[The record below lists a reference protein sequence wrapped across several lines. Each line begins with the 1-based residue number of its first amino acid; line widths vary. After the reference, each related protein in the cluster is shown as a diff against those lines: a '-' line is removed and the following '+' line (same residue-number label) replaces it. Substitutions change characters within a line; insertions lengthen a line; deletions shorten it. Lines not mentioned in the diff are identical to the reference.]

1 MRPLHLTLQAFGSY
15 GERTEIS
22 FEKTNQNL
30 FLITGDTGAG
40 KSTIFDAIVFALYG
54 EAGSTANK
62 KDGVVLQ
69 SQYVD
74 YAQEP
79 FVELTFSEGSGG
91 DRRIYTVRR
100 VPRHLKRITRGAA
113 KGTGTREVTGSV
125 TLTMPDG
132 TDYPAKETDAKL
144 EEIIGLTKHQFMQ
157 VAMIAQGEFM
167 ELLRAKSDAKKLI
180 FRKLFH
186 TELYAQVTE
195 ELANRK
201 KEKER
206 ELAVLRT
213 MAQTVMARATIPA
226 EYEAAPEL
234 LQQKERVLSGELSVL
249 EAFLDGLAVLCEE
262 QEADCQKE
270 KAAYQQAVV
279 QRDQVRVAAAEAEHL
294 QKLYGQLQKAEE
306 EQRVCEAEQKEMAEL
321 AALAQKLSGVWILQG
336 SWQRME
342 DVRIRVASMEQ
353 KGRILQERLPKLK
366 ETETAAVFAEHGQ
379 KEKLEHQSAEFSR
392 TSERVEKAQKLFS
405 RIAKAKQRLAEA
417 EQALAK
423 AEQEEKRIGN
433 AQQELEKQQELW
445 KTQTEALQDVEK
457 RQALWEQKTAE
468 EQELTADWAEMGA
481 LRARMQELG
490 RAGKELQQRYA
501 AVRQEYEEKHAYSEA
516 LRQAFLD
523 AQAGFLAQ
531 QLAEGEPCPV
541 CGSRSHPSPCH
552 LRQDARTLSR
562 EAVDQAEQA
571 TEQLRALQETL
582 AGKAKEAGAQWNE
595 KKETLAEMS
604 RRLLQRM
611 QKNISDLPEKPSF
624 AEAEQLLDAWR
635 QAIRTE
641 GRQIEKDSAQLSRL
655 RLLLEQAEGQGK
667 QLQAGREQAQERLRM
682 AIAACEGSRSELAS
696 LQTSTDFPDERAAA
710 AALAQAKRQKEEQ
723 EQKWQ
728 AAKQEADTATQQK
741 SDVEALLRRYKEEL
755 PEQQKLFAERQALY
769 QQELLRQQIPEAEW
783 KALAGRYHREQEQQF
798 RERVEVHR
806 LRMET
811 ARELAA
817 AAQKG
822 IGGKAQPEMETIR
835 AQILRAEQQF
845 QKAQERQEA
854 AQQQYRENS
863 AVLSELWPKL
873 AKRQQLVEEHA
884 RLDTLYRMASGNVS
898 GARMDLETYVQRYYL
913 EHILRAANRRFYE
926 MSAGQF
932 ELRMYELEKAGEGK
946 NRGLDLMVYSNVTG
960 KEREVRTLSGGE
972 SFMAALS
979 LALGLADQIQESS
992 SAIQLDMMF
1001 IDEGFGSL
1009 DEHSRNQAVRV
1020 LQEMA
1025 GGSRLIGII
1034 YHVTELKQEIEDQ
1047 LLVQKDE
1054 TGSHVRWQIS

>member
-30 FLITGDTGAG
+30 FLITGDTGSG

-74 YAQEP
+74 YVQEP

-132 TDYPAKETDAKL
+132 TDYPAKETDARL
-144 EEIIGLTKHQFMQ
+144 EEIVGLTKHQFMQ

-195 ELANRK
+195 ELANRRR
-201 KEKER
+201 EKER
-206 ELAVLRT
+206 ELATLRT
-213 MAQTVMARATIPA
+213 MAQTVVARTVIPA

-249 EAFLDGLAVLCEE
+249 ESFLDGLSALCKE
-262 QEADCQKE
+262 QDADCQKE
-270 KAAYQQAVV
+270 KAAYHQAVG
-279 QRDQVRVAAAEAEHL
+279 QRDQARAVAAEAEHL

-306 EQRVCEAEQKEMAEL
+306 EQRVCEAEQKEIAEL
-321 AALAQKLSGVWILQG
+321 AALAQKLPGVWTLQG
-336 SWQRME
+336 TYQRME

-353 KGRILQERLPKLK
+353 ECRNLQGRIPKLK
-366 ETETAAVFAEHGQ
+366 EAEMAAAQTERGQ
-379 KEKLEHQSAEFSR
+379 KEELERQSAVFSR
-392 TSERVEKAQKLFS
+392 ISERVEKAQALFF
-405 RIAKAKQRLAEA
+405 RIAKAKQKLAET
-417 EQALAK
+417 EQALTK
-423 AEQEEKRIGN
+423 AEQDEKRLGN
-433 AQQELEKQQELW
+433 TQQELEKQIELW
-445 KTQTEALQDVEK
+445 KTQAESIKDVEK
-457 RQALWEQKTAE
+457 RQALWEQKAAE
-468 EQELTADWAEMGA
+468 EQEVMADWAEMGA
-481 LRARMQELG
+481 LRARVQELG

-501 AVRQEYEEKHAYSEA
+501 AVRQEYEKKHDYSEA
-516 LRQAFLD
+516 LRRAFLD

-531 QLAEGEPCPV
+531 QLEEGEPCPV
-541 CGSRSHPSPCH
+541 CGSRVHPSPCH
-552 LRQDARTLSR
+552 LRTDIRTLSR
-562 EAVDQAEQA
+562 EAVDQAEQV
-571 TEQLRALQETL
+571 TEQLRAQQEKL
-582 AGKAKEAGAQWNE
+582 AGDAKEAEVQWSE
-595 KKETLAEMS
+595 KKDVLADMS
-604 RRLLQRM
+604 RRLLQRI
-611 QKNISDLPEKPSF
+611 QKDIPAIPEKPSF
-624 AEAEQLLDAWR
+624 AEAQQLLDAWHQSI
-635 QAIRTE
+635 QAE
-641 GRQIEKDSAQLSRL
+641 GRQIKKDGAQASRL
-655 RLLLEQAEGQGK
+655 QASLKQAEEQRK
-667 QLQAGREQAQERLRM
+667 RLQTEREQAQERLRVAM
-682 AIAACEGSRSELAS
+682 AACEGSRAELAS
-696 LQTSTDFPDERAAA
+696 LQASVDFPDERAAA
-710 AALAQAKRQKEEQ
+710 GALAQAKRQRNVQ

-728 AAKQEADTATQQK
+728 TAKRAADAATQQK
-741 SDVEALLRRYKEEL
+741 SDAEALVRRYEAEL
-755 PEQQKLFAERQALY
+755 PEQRKLFAERQELYRQALLE
-769 QQELLRQQIPEAEW
+769 QRSQEAEW
-783 KALAGRYHREQEQQF
+783 KALAGQYSHEQEQQF
-798 RERVEVHR
+798 RERIEAHSRR
-806 LRMET
+806 LAT
-811 ARELAA
+811 AGELAEA
-817 AAQKG
+817 ARSA
-822 IGGKAQPEMETIR
+822 IGEKARPVMAEIQ
-835 AQILRAEQQF
+835 AQIEKAEQQF
-845 QKAQERQEA
+845 LQAQERQEA
-854 AQQQYRENS
+854 AQQRYRENM
-863 AVLSELWPKL
+863 AVLSELSPKL
-873 AKRQQLVEEHA
+873 TQRKKLVEEHA

-913 EHILRAANRRFYE
+913 DNILRAANRRFYE

-979 LALGLADQIQESS
+979 LALGLADQIQASS

-1034 YHVTELKQEIEDQ
+1034 SHVTELKQEIEDQ
-1047 LLVQKDE
+1047 LIVKKDE